1 MLKKNI
7 VLLVLSSFTG
17 LLALEAEPTPKPKR
31 QSNATVKKESTA
43 KVAPVQPL
51 KKGWS
56 IVQGVWMHSDGY
68 KFVKGQV
75 IRIGARTSRRP
86 PNPPTQADFDA
97 AIKKKSAPPS
107 AADIAAAKAAEVERN
122 KRTRPAPQTGTHL

>member
-1 MLKKNI
+1 MLKKTI

-17 LLALEAEPTPKPKR
+17 LFALKAEPTPKPKR
-31 QSNATVKKESTA
+31 QSRGTVKKESIA
-43 KVAPVQPL
+43 RVAPPKPL
-51 KKGWS
+51 PKGWS

-75 IRIGARTSRRP
+75 VRIGAQTRKRP

-97 AIKKKSAPPS
+97 AKKKNAPLS
-107 AADIAAAKAAEVERN
+107 AADAAAAKAAEVERN
-122 KRTRPAPQTGTHL
+122 KRPRPAPQTGTHL

>member
-1 MLKKNI
+1 MLKKTI

-17 LLALEAEPTPKPKR
+17 LLALKAEPTPKPKR
-31 QSNATVKKESTA
+31 QSSGTVKKESSA
-43 KVAPVQPL
+43 KVVPVQPL
-51 KKGWS
+51 PKGWS

-75 IRIGARTSRRP
+75 VRIGAKTRKRP

-97 AIKKKSAPPS
+97 AKKKNAPLS
-107 AADIAAAKAAEVERN
+107 AADAAAAKAAEVERN
-122 KRTRPAPQTGTHL
+122 KRPRPAPQTGTHL

>member
-1 MLKKNI
+1 MLKKII

-17 LLALEAEPTPKPKR
+17 LLPLKAEPTPKPKR
-31 QSNATVKKESTA
+31 QSSGTVKKESTA
-43 KVAPVQPL
+43 RVAPVQPL
-51 KKGWS
+51 PKGWS

-75 IRIGARTSRRP
+75 VRIGAQTRRRP

-97 AIKKKSAPPS
+97 ATKKKNAPPS
-107 AADIAAAKAAEVERN
+107 TADKAAAKAAEVERN
-122 KRTRPAPQTGTHL
+122 KRPRPASQTGTHL

>member
-1 MLKKNI
+1 MLKKTI

-17 LLALEAEPTPKPKR
+17 LFALKAEPTPKPKQ
-31 QSNATVKKESTA
+31 QSSGTVKKESIA
-43 KVAPVQPL
+43 RVAPPKPL
-51 KKGWS
+51 PKGWS

-75 IRIGARTSRRP
+75 VRVGAKTRRRP

-97 AIKKKSAPPS
+97 ARKKKNAPPS
-107 AADIAAAKAAEVERN
+107 SAEIAAAKAAELERN
-122 KRTRPAPQTGTHL
+122 KRPRPAPQTGTHL

>member
-1 MLKKNI
+1 MLKKTI

-17 LLALEAEPTPKPKR
+17 LLALKAEPTPKPKR
-31 QSNATVKKESTA
+31 QSSGTVKKESTA
-43 KVAPVQPL
+43 TVAPVQPL
-51 KKGWS
+51 PKGWS

-75 IRIGARTSRRP
+75 VRIGAKTHKRP
-86 PNPPTQADFDA
+86 PNPPTQADFDGA
-97 AIKKKSAPPS
+97 TKKKN
-107 AADIAAAKAAEVERN
+107 ADSAAAKAAEVERN